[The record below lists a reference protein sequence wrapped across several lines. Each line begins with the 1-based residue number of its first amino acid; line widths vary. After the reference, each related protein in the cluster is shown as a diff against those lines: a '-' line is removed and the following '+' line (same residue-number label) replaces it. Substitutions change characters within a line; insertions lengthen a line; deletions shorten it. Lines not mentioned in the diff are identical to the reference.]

1 MTKKFILYLI
11 FTLPVAVLSLAK
23 TWEVPAGSV
32 NNKITVEVEF
42 PGNSETI
49 SCKVEKVPEMVK
61 YISFTDNKRNDN
73 RKVISV
79 GDDSIKKS
87 PKAPLVKYAPFK
99 NAENR
104 VNNKSILKKYVLY
117 FDIDEKSKTGE
128 TGKIELK
135 FSDSSG
141 KVWHKV
147 VDLKIASETSNTLT
161 PVNDISKEI
170 NKLFVCK
177 PNPFGICTEIKFS
190 LVKKEAVQVCIYDI
204 QGRLVK
210 TIVSETVVP
219 GTHLFNWDGKNNNGQ
234 YAANGVYFISIK
246 AESFYAANK
255 VIYIK

>member
-1 MTKKFILYLI
+1 MTKKFVLYLV

-42 PGNSETI
+42 PGNSEAI
-49 SCKVEKVPEMVK
+49 SCKIEKVPEMIK
-61 YISFTDNKRNDN
+61 YISFMDNKRNDN
-73 RKVISV
+73 RKVISA
-79 GDDSIKKS
+79 GDDSIRKS

-99 NAENR
+99 NSDNR
-104 VNNKSILKKYVLY
+104 VNNKSILKEYVFY
-117 FDIDEKSKTGE
+117 FDVDEKRNTGE
-128 TGKIELK
+128 TGKLELK

-147 VDLKIASETSNTLT
+147 VDLKIASETSDALI
-161 PVNDISKEI
+161 PVSDIPKEI

-190 LVKKEAVQVCIYDI
+190 LAQKEVVQVSIYDI

-210 TIVSETVVP
+210 TIVNETVVP
-219 GTHLFNWDGKNNNGQ
+219 GTHIFNWDGKNSAGQ